1 MIACHKERPQEET
14 PASSDEMGEGIYLG
28 VIGFNNQLYVKNIGI
43 LNNSTYG
50 EFNGFIDQLALSDGT
65 ALYYADYIALKKMRE
80 YSKPPKL
87 KNVALVT
94 FTDGLDNI
102 SLANGE
108 YNPEGYQNTSDY
120 REALHNK
127 IMYEQVHG
135 LNVSAYSIGLKGGD
149 VSDEAQFME
158 TLRKLA
164 SGDNNVFQVSNMNEA
179 MQRFSEIAT
188 GLYSVSTSVNL
199 GVNLP
204 GGYDEGQQLR
214 FTFDNVNAALSSTK
228 YIQATYRRTS
238 SDSRTLDNI
247 TYYGFTQGATSI
259 ASSSLQGAYYQ
270 FLFENLTYTNGN
282 SVSQSDINMIKLWKQ
297 TSTGAWDKETE
308 FNPAS
313 STTITEDKNS
323 ALIMLVLDCSSS
335 LGSDFANLKQS
346 ARRFVNTLAN
356 VNDGGGSGS
365 GGGTGNVVL
374 PTVTTNTPSSVTS
387 TTAVCGGNVTAD
399 GGATVTARGVCW
411 STSQN
416 PTISNS
422 HTTNGSGTGSFTSNM
437 TGLSPNTTY
446 YVKAYATNSQGTSYG
461 AQRTFTTSSNCPS
474 TVTDY
479 DGNTY
484 STVQIGSQCWMKQ
497 NLRTTH
503 YANGT
508 SIALGI
514 GTSSTTT
521 AYRYYPNN
529 SSSNV
534 STYGYLYNWKAV
546 MRNSSSSSANPSGVQ
561 GICPNGWHVPSD
573 AEWTQLTNYVGNQTQ
588 YQCGSSS
595 TKIAKALAS
604 TTGWSSSSTTCAVGN
619 NPSSNNSTGF
629 SALPAGCYN
638 GSNNSIFGYAAYFWS
653 ATEDYDLVAY
663 ALSLLCNYAYVD
675 RGDGL
680 MGDGFSVRCVRD

>member
-374 PTVTTNTPSSVTS
+374 PTVTTNTVSSVTT

-416 PTISNS
+416 PTISNN
-422 HTTNGSGTGSFTSNM
+422 HTNNDSGIGSFTSNM

-446 YVKAYATNSQGTSYG
+446 YVKAYATNSRGTSYG

-508 SIALGI
+508 SIALGSS
-514 GTSSTTT
+514 TSTTT

-595 TKIAKALAS
+595 NNIAKALAS
-604 TTGWSSSSTTCAVGN
+604 TTGWNGSSNTCAVGN

-629 SALPAGCYN
+629 SALPAGYYY
-638 GSNNSIFGYAAYFWS
+638 GGYYHFGYDAFFWS
-653 ATEDYDLVAY
+653 ASEDNVNNAY
-663 ALSLLCNYAYVD
+663 HRSLGYNGASVYGSYSTKPY
-675 RGDGL
+675 
-680 MGDGFSVRCVRD
+680 GFSVRCVRD